1 MYSLTDAAFHCKIL
15 GPNLIEDG
23 YQLYTHA
30 LLPQLSITYHM
41 RNASPDQKAF
51 HMLCELG

>member
-41 RNASPDQKAF
+41 RIASPGQKAF